1 MIKRVAIIGAGPAG
15 CALACFLKE
24 RDIDC
29 VVFDSDKTPRLLVG
43 ESMVPAVVPIL
54 RRLKIEERVA
64 AISHIKRGAALRH
77 GNGNRVDFE
86 FQAFGKEYPNYS
98 YNIPRPQFDR
108 IIRER
113 AEELGV
119 RFITYRA
126 KVEASDSDPKRE
138 LKLSSDSLLAAG
150 ISATNQPDLLV
161 DATGRSR
168 LFSRKLNISANR
180 GPRNDLAHFAHFEN
194 FRSDSTLDGQVVL
207 SALEC
212 GWSWQI
218 PLPGVTSVGVVMN
231 SEAAKHYG
239 ESPSERLENAIRHNT
254 VLHTAGRERKRV
266 TDVMTYSNYQLISE
280 RAHGKGWVLL
290 GDSLGFVDPM
300 LSPGVFMALES
311 AVLLDKLVFANDVN
325 KVDQNCAEYYSQM
338 QYWHDAWSRLIKYF
352 YDGRILSMGEMRDY
366 IRQEV
371 SLFSISRYAE
381 PFVSRVLSQLVSGV
395 KTRSELNHAALHH
408 TCRHLIRDKAQ
419 METNRIASTLTQ
431 EQIDALEKIIRSTHT
446 QKKSLGEAAA

>member
-1 MIKRVAIIGAGPAG
+1 MIERVAIIGAGPAG
-15 CALACFLKE
+15 CTLACFLQE
-24 RDIDC
+24 RGIDC
-29 VVFDSDKTPRLLVG
+29 LVFDSDQTPRLLVG

-54 RRLKIEERVA
+54 RRLNIEDQVA
-64 AISHIKRGAALRH
+64 AVSQIKRGAALRH

-108 IIRER
+108 IIRQR
-113 AEELGV
+113 AKEMGV

-126 KVEASDSDPKRE
+126 KIEVCENDPDRE

-150 ISATNQPDLLV
+150 ISASSQPDLLV
-161 DATGRSR
+161 DATGRAR
-168 LFSRKLNISANR
+168 LFSRKLNIPANR
-180 GPRNDLAHFAHFEN
+180 GPRNDLAHFAHYKKF
-194 FRSDSTLDGQVVL
+194 DSNSKLDGQVVL

-231 SEAAKHYG
+231 SEAVKHYG
-239 ESPSERLENAIRHNT
+239 ESAAERLENAIQHNS
-254 VLHTAGRERKRV
+254 VLHTAGAQRERV

-311 AVLLDKLVFANDVN
+311 AVLLDKLVFANRSD
-325 KVDQNCAEYYSQM
+325 KLDQRCAEYYSQM
-338 QYWHDAWSRLIKYF
+338 RDWHDAWARLIKYF

-366 IRQEV
+366 IRTQARF
-371 SLFSISRYAE
+371 FSISKYAE
-381 PFVSRVLSQLVSGV
+381 PFISRTLSQLVSGV
-395 KTRSELNHAALHH
+395 KTRSDFNQATLHH
-408 TCRHLIRDKAQ
+408 TCQHLIRDKAQ
-419 METNRIASTLTQ
+419 METNRIASNLTN
-431 EQIDALEKIIRSTHT
+431 EQMIALEHIKRAH
-446 QKKSLGEAAA
+446 KAHKNSLDEAAA